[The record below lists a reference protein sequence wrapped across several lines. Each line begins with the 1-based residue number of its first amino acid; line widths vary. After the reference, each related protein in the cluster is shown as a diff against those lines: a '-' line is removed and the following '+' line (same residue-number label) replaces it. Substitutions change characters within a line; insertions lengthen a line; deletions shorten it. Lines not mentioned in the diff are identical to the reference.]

1 MQDSWCR
8 EGVRPREGSATGAVP
23 LIHARHSGTG
33 DLGDRGCGLQS
44 RTWAEALPNS
54 MQGTRVLRVGGEDM
68 VRKRRGR
75 RTRWPPSRPATTR
88 SARSN
93 GQGVQRDKRR
103 TVACLWESHG
113 SSRNLGLTFLLFSF
127 QTPSLHLAVL
137 LLIDQE
143 AFSSH
148 YRKILLLDL

>member
-1 MQDSWCR
+1 M
-8 EGVRPREGSATGAVP
+8 AT
-23 LIHARHSGTG
+23 L
-33 DLGDRGCGLQS
+33 
-44 RTWAEALPNS
+44 
-54 MQGTRVLRVGGEDM
+54 
-68 VRKRRGR
+68 
-75 RTRWPPSRPATTR
+75 PPSHHQECKKQWTR
-88 SARSN
+88 
-93 GQGVQRDKRR
+93 GVQQDERR

-143 AFSSH
+143 AFSAH